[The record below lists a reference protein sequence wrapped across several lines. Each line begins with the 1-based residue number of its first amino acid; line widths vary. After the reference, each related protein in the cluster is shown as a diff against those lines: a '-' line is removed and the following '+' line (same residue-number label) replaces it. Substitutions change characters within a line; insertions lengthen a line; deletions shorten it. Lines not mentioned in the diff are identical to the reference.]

1 MLSTRENIRNFHFE
15 AIIIL
20 AIVFFG
26 LLFYNNSFRNANEL
40 KRKPVSTNISVSD
53 NNAVSGPCIRLQV
66 FQKTWISNKDNFNL
80 LAFNRNPLSEN
91 RKTNLKVYHLLIIRQ
106 NSYKIPQFILRYHL
120 FPAEM
125 DEPPHLS

>member
-1 MLSTRENIRNFHFE
+1 MLDTKENIRNFHFD

-26 LLFYNNSFRNANEL
+26 LLFYKNSFSNTNEL
-40 KRKPVSTNISVSD
+40 ERKLVSTYIAVSD
-53 NNAVSGPCIRLQV
+53 NNSITGSCIRLQV
-66 FQKTWISNKDNFNL
+66 FKKTWISNKDNFNL
-80 LAFNRNPLSEN
+80 LAFNMNPLSEN
-91 RKTNLKVYHLLIIRQ
+91 RKTNLKVNHLLIIRQ
-106 NSYKIPQFILRYHL
+106 KSYKILQFILRYHL

>member
-26 LLFYNNSFRNANEL
+26 LLFYNNSFSNTNEL

-66 FQKTWISNKDNFNL
+66 FQKTWISNKYNFNL
-80 LAFNRNPLSEN
+80 LVFNRNPLSEN
-91 RKTNLKVYHLLIIRQ
+91 RKTNMKVCHVLIIRQ
-106 NSYKIPQFILRYHL
+106 SSFNVPQFILRYHL

>member
-1 MLSTRENIRNFHFE
+1 MLNTRENIRNFHFD

-20 AIVFFG
+20 AIIFFG
-26 LLFYNNSFRNANEL
+26 LLFYNNSFRNTNEL
-40 KRKPVSTNISVSD
+40 ERKPASTYIAVSD
-53 NNAVSGPCIRLQV
+53 NNSITGPCIRLQV
-66 FQKTWISNKDNFNL
+66 FQKTWISNKDNFSL
-80 LAFNRNPLSEN
+80 LAFNSNPLSEN
-91 RKTNLKVYHLLIIRQ
+91 RKTNLKVYHLLIIRR

>member
-1 MLSTRENIRNFHFE
+1 MLDTRENIRNFHFD

-26 LLFYNNSFRNANEL
+26 QLFYNNSFSNTNEL
-40 KRKPVSTNISVSD
+40 ERKPVSTYIAVSD
-53 NNAVSGPCIRLQV
+53 NNSITAPCLRLQV

-125 DEPPHLS
+125 NEPPHLS

>member
-1 MLSTRENIRNFHFE
+1 MLDTRENIRNFHFD

-20 AIVFFG
+20 VIVFFG
-26 LLFYNNSFRNANEL
+26 LLFYNNSFSNTNEL
-40 KRKPVSTNISVSD
+40 DRKPVSTYIAVSD
-53 NNAVSGPCIRLQV
+53 NNSIAGPCIRLQV
-66 FQKTWISNKDNFNL
+66 FQKTWILNKDNFNL
-80 LAFNRNPLSEN
+80 LAFNSNPLSEN

>member
-1 MLSTRENIRNFHFE
+1 MLETRENIRNVHFD

-26 LLFYNNSFRNANEL
+26 LLFYNNSFSNINEPE
-40 KRKPVSTNISVSD
+40 RKPVSTYIGVSD
-53 NNAVSGPCIRLQV
+53 NNSITGPCIMLQV
-66 FQKTWISNKDNFNL
+66 FQKTWISNKDNYNL

-91 RKTNLKVYHLLIIRQ
+91 RKTNLKVYNLLIIRQ
-106 NSYKIPQFILRYHL
+106 NTCKIPQFILRYHL

-125 DEPPHLS
+125 DEPSHLS

>member
-1 MLSTRENIRNFHFE
+1 MLNTRENIRNFHFD

-20 AIVFFG
+20 AIIFFG
-26 LLFYNNSFRNANEL
+26 LLFYNNSFRNTNEL
-40 KRKPVSTNISVSD
+40 ERKPASTYIAVSD
-53 NNAVSGPCIRLQV
+53 NNSITGPCIRLQV

-80 LAFNRNPLSEN
+80 LAFNSNPLSEN

>member
-1 MLSTRENIRNFHFE
+1 MLDTRENIRSFHFE

-20 AIVFFG
+20 AILFFG
-26 LLFYNNSFRNANEL
+26 LLFYNNSFRNTNEL
-40 KRKPVSTNISVSD
+40 KRRPVSTNISVSD
-53 NNAVSGPCIRLQV
+53 NNAVNGPLIRLQV
-66 FQKTWISNKDNFNL
+66 FQKTWILNKDNFNL

-91 RKTNLKVYHLLIIRQ
+91 KKTGLKVCHLLIISQ
-106 NSYKIPQFILRYHL
+106 NSHKIPQFILRYHL

>member
-1 MLSTRENIRNFHFE
+1 MLNTRENIRNFHFD

-20 AIVFFG
+20 VIVFFG
-26 LLFYNNSFRNANEL
+26 LLFYNNSFRNTNEL
-40 KRKPVSTNISVSD
+40 ERKPALTYIAVSD
-53 NNAVSGPCIRLQV
+53 NNSIAGPCIRLQV
-66 FQKTWISNKDNFNL
+66 FQKTWISKKDNFNL
-80 LAFNRNPLSEN
+80 LAFNSNPLSEN

>member
-1 MLSTRENIRNFHFE
+1 MLDTRENIRNFHFD

-26 LLFYNNSFRNANEL
+26 LLFYNNSFSNINEPE
-40 KRKPVSTNISVSD
+40 RKPVSTYIGVSD
-53 NNAVSGPCIRLQV
+53 NNSITGPCIMLQV
-66 FQKTWISNKDNFNL
+66 FQKTWISNKDNYNL

-125 DEPPHLS
+125 DEPSHLS

>member
-26 LLFYNNSFRNANEL
+26 LLFYNNSFSNTNEL
-40 KRKPVSTNISVSD
+40 KKKPVSTNISVSD

-66 FQKTWISNKDNFNL
+66 FQKTWISNKYNFNL
-80 LAFNRNPLSEN
+80 LAFNRNQLSEN
-91 RKTNLKVYHLLIIRQ
+91 KKTGLKVYHLLIIRQ
-106 NSYKIPQFILRYHL
+106 SSLNVPQFILRYHL

>member
-1 MLSTRENIRNFHFE
+1 MLDTRENIRNFHFD

-20 AIVFFG
+20 VIVFFG
-26 LLFYNNSFRNANEL
+26 LLFYNNSFSNTNEL
-40 KRKPVSTNISVSD
+40 ERKPALTYIAVSD
-53 NNAVSGPCIRLQV
+53 NNSIAGPCIRLQV
-66 FQKTWISNKDNFNL
+66 FQKTWILNKDNFNL

-91 RKTNLKVYHLLIIRQ
+91 KKTGLKVCHLLIISQ
-106 NSYKIPQFILRYHL
+106 SSHKIPQFILRYHL

>member
-1 MLSTRENIRNFHFE
+1 MLNTRENIRNFHFD

-20 AIVFFG
+20 VIVFFG
-26 LLFYNNSFRNANEL
+26 LLFYNNSFCNTNEL
-40 KRKPVSTNISVSD
+40 ARKPESTYIAAS
-53 NNAVSGPCIRLQV
+53 NNNSITGPCIRLKV

-80 LAFNRNPLSEN
+80 LAFNNNPLSEN

-106 NSYKIPQFILRYHL
+106 NSYKIPQFILQYHL

>member
-1 MLSTRENIRNFHFE
+1 MLNTRENIRNFHFD

-26 LLFYNNSFRNANEL
+26 LLFYNNSFRNTNEL
-40 KRKPVSTNISVSD
+40 ARKPESTYIAAS
-53 NNAVSGPCIRLQV
+53 NNNSITGPCIRLKV

-80 LAFNRNPLSEN
+80 LAFNSNPLSEN

-106 NSYKIPQFILRYHL
+106 NSYKLPQFILRYHL

>member
-1 MLSTRENIRNFHFE
+1 MLVTRENIRNFHFD

-26 LLFYNNSFRNANEL
+26 QLFYNNSFSNTNEL
-40 KRKPVSTNISVSD
+40 ERKPVSTYIAVSD
-53 NNAVSGPCIRLQV
+53 NNSITAPCLRLQV

-125 DEPPHLS
+125 NEPPHLS

>member
-1 MLSTRENIRNFHFE
+1 MLDTRENIRNFHFD

-26 LLFYNNSFRNANEL
+26 LLFYKNSFSKTNEL
-40 KRKPVSTNISVSD
+40 ERKPVSTYIAVSD
-53 NNAVSGPCIRLQV
+53 NNSITGPCIMLQV
-66 FQKTWISNKDNFNL
+66 FQKTWISNKDNFSL

>member
-1 MLSTRENIRNFHFE
+1 MLVTRENIRNFHFD

-26 LLFYNNSFRNANEL
+26 QLFYNNSFSNTNEL
-40 KRKPVSTNISVSD
+40 ESKPVSTYIAVSD
-53 NNAVSGPCIRLQV
+53 NNSITAPCLRLQV

-125 DEPPHLS
+125 NEPPHLS

>member
-1 MLSTRENIRNFHFE
+1 MLNTRENIRNFHFDT
-15 AIIIL
+15 IIIL
-20 AIVFFG
+20 VIVFFG
-26 LLFYNNSFRNANEL
+26 LLFYNNSFRSTNEL
-40 KRKPVSTNISVSD
+40 ERKPVSTYIAVSD
-53 NNAVSGPCIRLQV
+53 NNSIAGPCIRLQV

-80 LAFNRNPLSEN
+80 LAFNNNPLSEN

-106 NSYKIPQFILRYHL
+106 NSYKIAQFILRYHL